1 MIQIGG
7 QRFDDTLN
15 GLAAHAERRLEKY
28 RFLFLGTACLAYMAF
43 TIVGYPCCGISV
55 MLPSILLC
63 GLATGLYNYR
73 IGLLVSALSQPFN
86 MLVMMYHLD
95 NLQGWH
101 SGLEPGG
108 FAAQLIAVL
117 CIAVAKSNRKKTLE
131 LTANMENRI
140 RQRTK
145 ELQEITEYIINHAE
159 AERARVSE
167 KLCDIVNHQ
176 LTGLLY
182 HSETLMNFLTYTD
195 APQAV
200 DAVKLVRIAEQN
212 IEQVEN
218 LTRKLSLQTIMEAGI
233 KQTLHEMCAD
243 LEETTGTRFS
253 VNISDR
259 HREIP
264 RQIALPIYRIAH
276 ETVTNALRHG
286 RASHIGIHLELDDE
300 TLSLTII
307 NDGLPMPD
315 SASEGLG
322 LKLIRQRAEN
332 ISANIQYDS
341 EKSRGTIFK
350 CVLNRK
356 TDTG

>member
-1 MIQIGG
+1 MIRIGG
-7 QRFDDTLN
+7 QRFEDTLN
-15 GLAAHAERRLEKY
+15 GLAAHAEQRLEKY
-28 RFLFLGTACLAYMAF
+28 RFLFLGTAGLAYMAF
-43 TIVGYPCCGISV
+43 TIVGYPCCGESV

-73 IGLLVSALSQPFN
+73 VGLLVCVLSQPFN

-117 CIAVAKSNRKKTLE
+117 CIAVAKSNLKKTLE
-131 LTANMENRI
+131 LTETMENRI

-159 AERARVSE
+159 AERAKVAE
-167 KLCDIVNHQ
+167 KLCNIVDYQ

-182 HSETLMNFLTYTD
+182 HSETLMNFLAYTD
-195 APQAV
+195 APQV
-200 DAVKLVRIAEQN
+200 VEAVKLVRIAEQN

-218 LTRKLSLQTIMEAGI
+218 LTKKLSLQTIMEAGI
-233 KQTLHEMCAD
+233 KQTLHKMCAD

-253 VNISDR
+253 VAISDR

-264 RQIALPIYRIAH
+264 RQITLPIYRIAH
-276 ETVTNALRHG
+276 EAVTNALRHG
-286 RASHIGIHLELDDE
+286 KASHIDIQLELDDE

-315 SASEGLG
+315 STTEGLG

-332 ISANIQYDS
+332 INADIRYDS
-341 EKSRGTIFK
+341 EKSGGTIFK
-350 CVLNRK
+350 CVLKRNN
-356 TDTG
+356 DTG